1 MLLSLALAASVPTF
15 DPLRFFAG
23 ETRGTAQL
31 KVILRKARP
40 VTVRG
45 TGRIDRDGILTLD
58 QIVTEGDKPPR
69 PRHWRLRQIAP
80 GRYSGTL
87 TDARGPVSGMVEGP
101 TLRLAFTSTGGFR
114 VRQTLTLQPDGR
126 SLANRLEARR
136 FGVRVAVLTE
146 RIVKL
151 P

>member
-1 MLLSLALAASVPTF
+1 MLLSLALVAAAPTF

-45 TGRIDRDGILTLD
+45 TGRIDRDGVLTLD
-58 QIVTEGDKPPR
+58 QLVTEGDKPPR
-69 PRHWRLRQIAP
+69 PRHWRLREVAP
-80 GRYSGTL
+80 GRYAGTL
-87 TDARGPVSGMVEGP
+87 TDARGTVTGVVEGA

-126 SLANRLEARR
+126 TLANRLEAKR
-136 FGVRVAVLTE
+136 FGIRVAVLTE

-151 P
+151 S

>member
-1 MLLSLALAASVPTF
+1 MLLSLALAASVTSF

-23 ETRGTAQL
+23 ETRGVATL
-31 KVILRKARP
+31 KVILRASRP
-40 VTVRG
+40 VSVRG
-45 TGRIDRDGILTLD
+45 SGRIDHDGVLTLD

-80 GRYSGTL
+80 GRYEGTL
-87 TDARGPVSGMVEGP
+87 TDARGPVTGVVEGR

-126 SLANRLEARR
+126 TLANRLEARR
-136 FGVRVAVLTE
+136 FGVRLAVLTE

-151 P
+151 S